1 MRVRTRSTNVSNRN
15 PMHAIAQI
23 AHWIGVRRRD
33 PLSAVDWDTHF
44 LRNTLYFCCPYF
56 LNRNDRV
63 SRERIKDRILL
74 STKPLFRCWASFR
87 EDPFVGTYLVRSGVL

>member
-15 PMHAIAQI
+15 PMHAIAQM
-23 AHWIGVRRRD
+23 AHWTSVRRLD
-33 PLSAVDWDTHF
+33 PFSAVDWDTHF
-44 LRNTLYFCCPYF
+44 LRNALYFCYSCF

-74 STKPLFRCWASFR
+74 STKPLFWYWASFR
-87 EDPFVGTYLVRSGVL
+87 ESRFSGPIPIREL